1 MLHPSST
8 PADVS
13 IIVAAARRR
22 LRLRRSISQVLSS
35 ERIQGVTYISK
46 DVRVKRISQ
55 RRDLPERLSRKSVR
69 ISNICG
75 AIYSDLLASEMSI
88 KARVCAGV
96 VVCVVVGHG

>member
-35 ERIQGVTYISK
+35 EIIQGVTYISK
-46 DVRVKRISQ
+46 DVRVKRIS
-55 RRDLPERLSRKSVR
+55 
-69 ISNICG
+69 
-75 AIYSDLLASEMSI
+75 
-88 KARVCAGV
+88 
-96 VVCVVVGHG
+96 